1 MFSFLIIT
9 IKENTAIQD
18 LIGRTDTKLNKKGS
32 PTIEIVYI
40 LLNSECTIS
49 MQANMQRTQRFSGI
63 CGIFE
68 FDLLSNKIFSVH

>member
-1 MFSFLIIT
+1 MFSFFIIT

-49 MQANMQRTQRFSGI
+49 MQATQRFSGI

-68 FDLLSNKIFSVH
+68 FDLHSNKIFSVH